1 MSNGTQSAE
10 PPDNPPVPIVVRSV
24 TVKRGRVVCDVVV
37 AQPGYRYMNARIA
50 SAVLDAYPTL
60 KEHACVNAV
69 GKTFGCVLDRTS
81 VPHVLEHLWIDLMV
95 RASEDPKAR
104 FVGTSEWLD
113 EDAGLARV
121 QVSYRDDLQAL
132 RTFNEATQFLNIAVL
147 G

>member
-1 MSNGTQSAE
+1 MSSGVQSAGTL
-10 PPDNPPVPIVVRSV
+10 DNRRIPIGVRSV
-24 TVKRGRVVCDVVV
+24 TVKHDRIVCDIEIT
-37 AQPGYRYMNARIA
+37 QPERRYMNARVA

-60 KEHACVNAV
+60 KSHACVNAV
-69 GKTFGCVLDRTS
+69 GKTLGCVLEHTS

-95 RASEDPKAR
+95 RDSEDPKAR

-132 RTFNEATQFLNIAVL
+132 RTFNEATQFLNIAVI